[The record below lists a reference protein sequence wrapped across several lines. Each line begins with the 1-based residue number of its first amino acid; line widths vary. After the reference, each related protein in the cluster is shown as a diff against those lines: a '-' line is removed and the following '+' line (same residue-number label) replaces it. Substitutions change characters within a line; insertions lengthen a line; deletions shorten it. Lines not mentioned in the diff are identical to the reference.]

1 MKGWKQAGIT
11 AAVAYAL
18 ALQALL
24 LSFGGALHAGAANL
38 PQAIIC
44 LPSQQPA
51 PDHAPVDAH
60 VLHPELQRLGPA
72 CRTRSGPGISR
83 PSAVCAERDRNFPP
97 GALPSACLERPA
109 CRLARPAAPRLIAK
123 TSINRNSGQIP

>member
-60 VLHPELQRLGPA
+60 DSLCCILSCNASVPPAGPVPALAFLDRPPSVPNATGIFRPAPFLRLASNVLPVGSRAPPRLG
-72 CRTRSGPGISR
+72 
-83 PSAVCAERDRNFPP
+83 
-97 GALPSACLERPA
+97 
-109 CRLARPAAPRLIAK
+109 
-123 TSINRNSGQIP
+123 